1 MSVEPKTR
9 VKEAYYCGAKNVLI
23 FCKLEHIFSGD
34 EEPGGKKI
42 ATIGKESQK

>member
-9 VKEAYYCGAKNVLI
+9 VKGDYCGAKNVLI
-23 FCKLEHIFSGD
+23 FCKLIHIFSGD